1 MVRIL
6 RDVDLEGFV
15 DVPEIVA
22 RMEEGYRADAAGE
35 VVLLPRVRNEA
46 AGVTLAWLGAAL
58 PSRDLLGYRTYL
70 HGREGEDRG
79 EQAVTLYRHSDMSL
93 RAIFVGRLVGNLRTG
108 ATLAAALHLLAPD
121 AREIGLIGTGTQA
134 RNAAACVVAT
144 FHPSRL
150 VVWSP
155 DAGHREKFR
164 VWAHRTLRAEVEIAS
179 SAEGV
184 ASRCDSVLLATS
196 ADSPILS
203 ADSLGGPRLLLSISA
218 YRRPELDPRILDSVG
233 TIWTDSVLQ
242 ASAPGTLLASPERR
256 SKVRPLAE
264 GLTDGAARDRTVHRL
279 VINTGAGWEEVL
291 AADALLRRAE
301 TLGLGTPLDLPSAPP
316 DAAVP

>member
-22 RMEEGYRADAAGE
+22 QMEEGYRADAAGE
-35 VVLLPRVRNEA
+35 VVLLPRVRYEA

-58 PSRDLLGYRTYL
+58 PSRDVLGYRTYL
-70 HGREGEDRG
+70 HGRGGEDRG
-79 EQAVTLYRHSDMSL
+79 EQTVTLYRHSDMSL
-93 RAIFVGRLVGNLRTG
+93 RAIFVGHLVGNLRTG

-121 AREIGLIGTGTQA
+121 AREIGLIGTGAQA
-134 RNAAACVVAT
+134 RSATACVLAT
-144 FHPSRL
+144 SHPSRL

-155 DAGHREKFR
+155 NAGHREKFR
-164 VWAHRTLRAEVEIAS
+164 AWAHRTFRAEVEVAS
-179 SAEGV
+179 SAEEV

-196 ADSPILS
+196 AESPVLS

-218 YRRPELDPRILDSVG
+218 YRRPELDPRILDSVA

-242 ASAPGTLLASPERR
+242 ASAPGTLLATAERR
-256 SKVRPLAE
+256 SKLQPLAH
-264 GLTDGAARDRTVHRL
+264 GLADGTARDRTVPRL
-279 VINTGAGWEEVL
+279 VINTGAAWEEVL
-291 AADALLRRAE
+291 AAGALLERAE
-301 TLGLGTPLDLPSAPP
+301 RLGLGTPLDLPSGSP
-316 DAAVP
+316 DAAMS